1 MNKDYLESPEFLHP
15 GHAFCAGC
23 GFIIAFRHILKVL
36 GKDTILSITAG
47 CLGTN
52 SGFFPNSPI
61 KVAGYNTPF
70 ASVAAAATGIRAA
83 LDARNNTSTH
93 VIAVA
98 GDGGTYDI
106 GFQALSAAAERNE
119 NFIYCCYD
127 NEGYMNT
134 GVQRSSATPPG
145 AWTTTTPTGKTGQ
158 KKNLPA
164 IMMAHRI
171 PYLATAT
178 PAYPEDFL
186 SKVRKAAQ
194 VKGFR
199 FLQVLSPCPP
209 GWGIP
214 SHDTLKF
221 ARLAVQTGVFPLYE
235 IYDGKKIVIN
245 LEPEKVPIKDYLRV
259 QTRFRFI
266 TDGEIEDMQQAV
278 DYNWSELK
286 ARAAWFTQMT
296 DKTTAHHSETI

>member
-1 MNKDYLESPEFLHP
+1 MIKDRWESSEYLHP

-23 GFIIAFRHILKVL
+23 GFVIAFRHILKVL
-36 GKDTILSITAG
+36 GEDTIVSITAG

-52 SGFFPNSPI
+52 SGFYPTSPI

-83 LDARNNTSTH
+83 LDARGNTSTQ
-93 VIAVA
+93 VIAVG

-106 GFQALSAAAERNE
+106 GLQALSAAAERNE
-119 NFIYCCYD
+119 NFIYLCYD

-145 AWTTTTPTGKTGQ
+145 AWTTTTPAGKTKR

-171 PYLATAT
+171 PYLATTT

-186 SKVRKAAQ
+186 AKIHTAKDMR
-194 VKGFR
+194 GLR
-199 FLQVLSPCPP
+199 FLQLLSPCPP

-214 SHDTLKF
+214 TESTLKL
-221 ARLAVQTGVFPLYE
+221 ARLAVQSRVFPLYE
-235 IYDGKKIVIN
+235 VYDGEKIVISM
-245 LEPEKVPIKDYLRV
+245 EPVKISIKDYLSL
-259 QTRFRFI
+259 QTRFR
-266 TDGEIEDMQQAV
+266 TLPDAGIEQMQEEV
-278 DYNWSELK
+278 DFNWGRLK
-286 ARAAWFTQMT
+286 LQRG
-296 DKTTAHHSETI
+296 

>member
-1 MNKDYLESPEFLHP
+1 MIKDRWESPEYLHP

-23 GFIIAFRHILKVL
+23 GFVIAFRHILKVL
-36 GKDTILSITAG
+36 GEDTIVAITAG

-52 SGFFPNSPI
+52 SGFYPASPI

-83 LDARNNTSTH
+83 LDARGNRSTQ
-93 VIAVA
+93 VIAVG

-106 GFQALSAAAERNE
+106 GLQALSAAAERDE
-119 NFIYCCYD
+119 NFIYLCYD

-145 AWTTTTPTGKTGQ
+145 AWTTTTPAGKTER
-158 KKNLPA
+158 KKNIPA

-171 PYLATAT
+171 PYMATAT
-178 PAYPEDFL
+178 PAYPDDFL
-186 SKVRKAAQ
+186 EKVRKAKDM
-194 VKGFR
+194 KGLR

-214 SHDTLKF
+214 TESTLSL
-221 ARLAVQTGVFPLYE
+221 ARLAVQSRVFPLFE
-235 IYDGKKIVIN
+235 AYDGKKIVIS
-245 LEPEKVPIKDYLRV
+245 LEPDKVSIKDYLSI
-259 QTRFRFI
+259 QTRFRTI
-266 TDGEIEDMQQAV
+266 PDAGIEQMQEEV
-278 DYNWSELK
+278 DFNWARLK
-286 ARAAWFTQMT
+286 GNR
-296 DKTTAHHSETI
+296 

>member
-1 MNKDYLESPEFLHP
+1 MNKDWWESPEFLHP

-36 GKDTILSITAG
+36 GADTIVAITAG

-52 SGFFPNSPI
+52 SGFLPSSPI

-83 LDARNNTSTH
+83 LDARGNSLTQ

-106 GFQALSAAAERNE
+106 GLQALSAAAERNE
-119 NFIYCCYD
+119 NFIYLCYD

-134 GVQRSSATPPG
+134 GVQRSSATPLG
-145 AWTTTTPTGKTGQ
+145 AWTTTTPEGKAGP
-158 KKNLPA
+158 KKDLPA

-171 PYLATAT
+171 PYFATLT
-178 PAYPEDFL
+178 PAFPEDFL
-186 SKVRKAAQ
+186 AKARQAEAI
-194 VKGFR
+194 KGMR
-199 FLQVLSPCPP
+199 FLQLLSPCPP

-214 SHDTLKF
+214 SQATVKL
-221 ARLAVQTGVFPLYE
+221 ARLA
-235 IYDGKKIVIN
+235 
-245 LEPEKVPIKDYLRV
+245 
-259 QTRFRFI
+259 
-266 TDGEIEDMQQAV
+266 
-278 DYNWSELK
+278 
-286 ARAAWFTQMT
+286 
-296 DKTTAHHSETI
+296 

>member
-1 MNKDYLESPEFLHP
+1 MMENDLQTSEFLHP

-23 GFIIAFRHILKVL
+23 GFVLSFRHLLKEL
-36 GKDTILSITAG
+36 GADTILAITAG

-52 SGFFPNSPI
+52 SGFYPTSPI

-70 ASVAAAATGIRAA
+70 ASLAAAATGIRAA
-83 LDARNNTSTH
+83 LDARGNKTTQ
-93 VIAVA
+93 VLAVG

-119 NFIYCCYD
+119 NFIYMCYD

-145 AWTTTTPTGKTGQ
+145 AWTTTTPDGKDRP

-171 PYLATAT
+171 PYVATAT

-186 SKVRKAAQ
+186 YKIQKMKRM
-194 VKGFR
+194 KGLR
-199 FLQVLSPCPP
+199 YLHVLTPCPP
-209 GWGIP
+209 GWGI
-214 SHDTLKF
+214 STESIMQS
-221 ARLAVQTGVFPLYE
+221 ARLAVESRVFPLFEQEYGE
-235 IYDGKKIVIN
+235 KITIN
-245 LEPEKVPIKDYLRV
+245 LDPEAVPVEHYLST
-259 QTRFRFI
+259 QDRFRSLSPQGIIAFQN
-266 TDGEIEDMQQAV
+266 EV
-278 DYNWSELK
+278 DFNWAELN
-286 ARAAWFTQMT
+286 ARADWYNHLIQQG
-296 DKTTAHHSETI
+296 E